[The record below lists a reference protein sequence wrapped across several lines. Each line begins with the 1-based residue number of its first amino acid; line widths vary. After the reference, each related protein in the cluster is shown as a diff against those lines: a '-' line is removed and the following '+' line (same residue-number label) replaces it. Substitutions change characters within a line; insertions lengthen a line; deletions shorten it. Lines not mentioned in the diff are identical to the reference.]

1 MRILLVEDEKPLA
14 NAIEEGL
21 RENYFEVD
29 VAYNG
34 EEALSKIEIEEAYD
48 LIILDIMLPK
58 IDGITLLKKLREM
71 GYKMPVLM
79 LTAKG
84 EIETKLKTF
93 HIGADDYL
101 TKPFDFRELL
111 ARIHALLRRTKEVKS
126 SVIKIEDLEIDTDK
140 VVVKRGDEVID
151 LTKKEYQILLY
162 LAMNR
167 GRVIEKR
174 ELENH
179 LWDETSSPWSD
190 TLRTHIKNLRRKIDS
205 KYKKKLIKT
214 IPGIGYEIE

>member
-14 NAIEEGL
+14 NAVKEGL
-21 RENYFEVD
+21 MENGFVVD
-29 VAYNG
+29 TAYDG
-34 EEALSKIEIEEAYD
+34 ESALTKLEIEESYD

-58 IDGITLLKKLREM
+58 LDGVTLLKKIREI

-84 EIETKLKTF
+84 EIETKVKTF
-93 HIGADDYL
+93 GIGADDYL

-111 ARIHALLRRTKEVKS
+111 ARIHALLRREKAIKTS
-126 SVIKIEDLEIDTDK
+126 IIKIEDLEIDTQK
-140 VVVKRGDEVID
+140 MTVVRAGRKID
-151 LTKKEYQILLY
+151 LTRKEYQILLY

-167 GRVIEKR
+167 GRIVEKR

-179 LWDETSSPWSD
+179 LWDENASLWSD
-190 TLRTHIKNLRRKIDS
+190 TLRTHIKNIRRKVDANFE
-205 KYKKKLIKT
+205 KKIIKT
-214 IPGIGYEIE
+214 IPGVGYEIE

>member
-1 MRILLVEDEKPLA
+1 MRILLVEDEKTLA
-14 NAIEEGL
+14 NAILEGL
-21 RENYFEVD
+21 KENYFVVD
-29 VAYNG
+29 VAYDG
-34 EEALSKIEIEEAYD
+34 EDALSKIEVEEAYD

-71 GYKMPVLM
+71 GHKMPVLM

-84 EIETKLKTF
+84 EIETKVKTF
-93 HIGADDYL
+93 GIGADDYL

-111 ARIHALLRRTKEVKS
+111 ARVHSLLRRTKEVKTS
-126 SVIKIEDLEIDTDK
+126 IIKIDNLEIDTEK
-140 VVVKRGDEVID
+140 KLVKRKDKIIE
-151 LTKKEYQILLY
+151 LTRKEYQILLY

-167 GRVIEKR
+167 GRVIEKS

-179 LWDETSSPWSD
+179 LWDENSNLWSD

-205 KYKKKLIKT
+205 KFEKKIIKT
-214 IPGIGYEIE
+214 IKGIGYEIE